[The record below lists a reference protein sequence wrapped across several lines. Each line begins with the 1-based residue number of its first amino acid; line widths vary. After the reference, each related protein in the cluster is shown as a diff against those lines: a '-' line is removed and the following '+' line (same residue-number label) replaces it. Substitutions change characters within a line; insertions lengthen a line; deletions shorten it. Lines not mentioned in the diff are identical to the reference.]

1 MKMEVYDL
9 GHIKVSLPS
18 DADAGIEPGDSPEME
33 SLKFAGLIAR
43 EVARVTDTAIV
54 YEKDGKLVH
63 EYPARNGWT
72 VPRKK
77 ADDKSR

>member
-63 EYPARNGWT
+63 GISGAQRMDCP
-72 VPRKK
+72 PQ
-77 ADDKSR
+77 KSGR